1 MKITDYIVLGGENLN
16 DPPQKT
22 PDFTAE
28 AEQVFKTNCF
38 SLGSS
43 DHNLESWLELPVN
56 DSFRLFI
63 RMFWMERRG
72 QRALCYYMGLQ
83 LPKRLY
89 LEAGDF
95 YRLNKGI
102 SLLTLETILSAL
114 NNASPIEVPLVPQP
128 QSAIGSSFEELCKLK
143 LFGAEKFSENMEKM
157 RLSISINS
165 IDDWFNRLRV
175 AVNPSRPPKGRCL
188 LVAKQGCDIPTST
201 PLETTFSSQ
210 ATFSKEKNSFPRN
223 KTKKGTLILSA
234 IFLWIITFLFD
245 VLVGGIPAILY
256 LEKEKA
262 QVIKDIHDL
271 EAKNHDLEA
280 KNHKL
285 EAKKHELRENIEE
298 LKKDNDSMQQT
309 LQSSQNK
316 SAKQQE
322 EISRLR
328 IENERLK
335 REKENKNS
343 HKKRTLQH
351 SSKLKQ

>member
-16 DPPQKT
+16 DPSQKT

-72 QRALCYYMGLQ
+72 QRALCYYIGLQ

-89 LEAGDF
+89 FEARDF

-114 NNASPIEVPLVPQP
+114 DNASPIEVPLVPQP

-143 LFGAEKFSENMEKM
+143 LFGTEKFSENMEKM

-165 IDDWFNRLRV
+165 IDDWFNRLRI
-175 AVNPSRPPKGRCL
+175 AVNPSRPPKGCCL
-188 LVAKQGCDIPTST
+188 LVAKQVCDIPTSN
-201 PLETTFSSQ
+201 PLEATISSQ
-210 ATFSKEKNSFPRN
+210 ATFSEEKNFSPQN

-234 IFLWIITFLFD
+234 IFLWIITFLLG
-245 VLVGGIPAILY
+245 VLVGGIPTILY
-256 LEKEKA
+256 LGKEKA
-262 QVIKDIHDL
+262 QIIEEKENS
-271 EAKNHDLEA
+271 EAKYHSLDIKYCSLEEENR
-280 KNHKL
+280 KNL
-285 EAKKHELRENIEE
+285 ANIEE
-298 LKKDNDSMQQT
+298 LRNSSISMQQT
-309 LQSSQNK
+309 LQSFQNK
-316 SAKQQE
+316 YAKQQE

-328 IENERLK
+328 IENERLE

-343 HKKRTLQH
+343 HKKRSLQH
-351 SSKLKQ
+351 SSKLK

>member
-114 NNASPIEVPLVPQP
+114 QNATPIEVPLVPQP
-128 QSAIGSSFEELCKLK
+128 QSTIGSSFEELCKLK
-143 LFGAEKFSENMEKM
+143 LFGVEKFSENMEKM

-165 IDDWFNRLRV
+165 IDDWFSRLRI
-175 AVNPSRPPKGRCL
+175 AVNPSRSPKGRCL
-188 LVAKQGCDIPTST
+188 LVAKQVTSSQEST
-201 PLETTFSSQ
+201 PKVCPPQESTLQ
-210 ATFSKEKNSFPRN
+210 R
-223 KTKKGTLILSA
+223 KKPLSWSDNRKLVYAASILFF
-234 IFLWIITFLFD
+234 FLGVFCGS
-245 VLVGGIPAILY
+245 V
-256 LEKEKA
+256 
-262 QVIKDIHDL
+262 
-271 EAKNHDLEA
+271 
-280 KNHKL
+280 
-285 EAKKHELRENIEE
+285 LREPRIKE
-298 LKKDNDSMQQT
+298 LKKEIDDKDRIITKNNRDFVEEQKGFSEII
-309 LQSSQNK
+309 NK
-316 SAKQQE
+316 KNE
-322 EISRLR
+322 EIM
-328 IENERLK
+328 NLK
-335 REKENKNS
+335 KKNRELD
-343 HKKRTLQH
+343 RTLA
-351 SSKLKQ
+351 KLRPPQDVKLPPRRHQNIKN

>member
-72 QRALCYYMGLQ
+72 QRALCYYIGLQ

-114 NNASPIEVPLVPQP
+114 DNASPIEVPLVPQP

-165 IDDWFNRLRV
+165 IDDWFNRLRI
-175 AVNPSRPPKGRCL
+175 AVNPSRPQKGRCL
-188 LVAKQGCDIPTST
+188 LVAKQGCEPSFQEST
-201 PLETTFSSQ
+201 PKELSQESTLQRKSPLSWLDNRKSVYAASILFFSLGVFCGS
-210 ATFSKEKNSFPRN
+210 
-223 KTKKGTLILSA
+223 I
-234 IFLWIITFLFD
+234 
-245 VLVGGIPAILY
+245 
-256 LEKEKA
+256 
-262 QVIKDIHDL
+262 
-271 EAKNHDLEA
+271 
-280 KNHKL
+280 
-285 EAKKHELRENIEE
+285 LREPRIKE
-298 LKKDNDSMQQT
+298 LKKEIDDKDRVITKNNRDFAEEQKK
-309 LQSSQNK
+309 LFDIINK
-316 SAKQQE
+316 KNE
-322 EISRLR
+322 EIM
-328 IENERLK
+328 NLK
-335 REKENKNS
+335 KENREL
-343 HKKRTLQH
+343 HRTLD
-351 SSKLKQ
+351 KLRPPQDVKLPPRCHQNIKN

>member
-56 DSFRLFI
+56 DCFRLFI

-72 QRALCYYMGLQ
+72 QRALCYYIGLQ

-95 YRLNKGI
+95 YRVNKGI

-114 NNASPIEVPLVPQP
+114 DNASPIEVPLVPQP

-143 LFGAEKFSENMEKM
+143 LFGTEKFSENMEKM

-188 LVAKQGCDIPTST
+188 LVAKQGCEPSFPEST
-201 PLETTFSSQ
+201 PKELSQ
-210 ATFSKEKNSFPRN
+210 ESTLQRKSPLSWLDNRKSVYAASILFFLLGSFC
-223 KTKKGTLILSA
+223 GTLLTGPRIKSLNEE
-234 IFLWIITFLFD
+234 LK
-245 VLVGGIPAILY
+245 
-256 LEKEKA
+256 EKEKA
-262 QVIKDIHDL
+262 IQQGEVEFKQQQEDFSQEIKKKEKTIKNMEDRIKRL
-271 EAKNHDLEA
+271 EKIVDKLVHNDANTSLRLQHTKKAKPF
-280 KNHKL
+280 
-285 EAKKHELRENIEE
+285 
-298 LKKDNDSMQQT
+298 
-309 LQSSQNK
+309 SQNCF
-316 SAKQQE
+316 
-322 EISRLR
+322 
-328 IENERLK
+328 
-335 REKENKNS
+335 
-343 HKKRTLQH
+343 
-351 SSKLKQ
+351 